1 MLYWK
6 LKIEFVTKYSIPLP
20 KKEVYRK
27 NNKKLMNNLPK
38 KYKHQEIE
46 SKWQE
51 FWTKEKTYKWSNDLP
66 KEQNFVIDTPPP
78 TVSGVLHMGHIFSYC
93 QADFVARYKRMQGF
107 DVFYPMG
114 FDDNGLPTERLVE
127 KTIGKKAVEMKK
139 EEFIEECQKVV
150 KTAEIEFEN
159 LFNQIALSVDWEQ
172 KYQTISDNSQKLA
185 QLSFIDLYNKNLVEK
200 KFEPVFWDISDKTAL
215 AQADLVEKEMSGQM
229 NFINFD
235 IEKSNEKLE
244 IMTTRPELLAA
255 CVAVMIHPDDDRY
268 IKFHNKKSITPLFG
282 VKVPIILDEDVKM
295 DKGTGIVMCC
305 TFGDEMDIKW
315 WRKHNLDLRIILEA
329 NGRIKSANK
338 LEIDQKFGQ
347 EIEGLGIKQAKKKII
362 DLLEAN
368 NLLNRQED
376 ITHAVK
382 CAERSGVPI
391 EILVQNQWFIKI
403 LDKKQELI
411 DKINQCNWHP
421 QYMKIRAL
429 QWCEN
434 LSWDWCIS
442 RQRFFGVNFPVW
454 TLIGKQFKDG
464 KLSGFGSDYLQ
475 KTMKDNCKIEI
486 ARKEDLPI
494 DPNKSIPKGY
504 IEIGQ
509 ENDTKI
515 VRDQNGKEWYLEPET
530 DIMDTWMT
538 SSISPQLS
546 SGGISNEL
554 TDDKE
559 RHDKLFPADLRP
571 QAHEIIRT
579 WAFYTTAKAY
589 LHQNQ
594 IPWKNLMISGW
605 CLAADKTK
613 MSKSKG
619 NVVTPINLIK
629 EKGSDIVRYWAST
642 SHLGA
647 DTAYSEDVFKIGQK
661 LVTKLFNAAKFASM
675 NFNLLEE
682 LGKPE
687 TILED
692 INSKNIN
699 QVTDFWIISRLK
711 QVIEGSQEQFDKFEY
726 AKARE
731 IVEDFFWN
739 DFCDNY
745 LEIVKVRAYGL
756 NATKYQDQELSEKE
770 KKQINIEQK
779 SAIFT
784 LYHILEHV
792 LKLFAPFIPHICEEI
807 YQGVFENKQKSIHQR
822 NSWPKLEEQFFDKN
836 AIEIGQEV
844 LLVISE
850 IRKYKSEQSISMKT
864 TIKGFTIHTKM
875 NFNSILE
882 DLKNVT
888 NSNKITINNNL
899 QSNLVKIDD

>member
-1 MLYWK
+1 M
-6 LKIEFVTKYSIPLP
+6 TK
-20 KKEVYRK
+20 
-27 NNKKLMNNLPK
+27 LPK

-46 SKWQE
+46 AKWQE
-51 FWTKEKTYKWSNDLP
+51 FWKENKSYKWQNDLP

-78 TVSGVLHMGHIFSYC
+78 TVSGLLHMGHIFSYC
-93 QADFVARYKRMQGF
+93 QADFVARYKRMRGF

-127 KTIGKKAVEMKK
+127 KTIGKKAVEMEKK
-139 EEFIEECQKVV
+139 DFITECEKVV
-150 KTAEIEFEN
+150 EKAEIEFED

-172 KYQTISDNSQKLA
+172 KYQTISDKSQKLA

-200 KFEPVFWDISDKTAL
+200 KFEPIFWDISDKTAL
-215 AQADLVEKEMSGQM
+215 AQADLVEKELAGQM
-229 NFINFD
+229 NFINFGVED
-235 IEKSNEKLE
+235 STEKLE
-244 IMTTRPELLAA
+244 IMTTRPELLPA
-255 CVAVMIHPDDDRY
+255 CVAVMIHPDDERY
-268 IKFHNKKSITPLFG
+268 LKFHDKKAITPLFG

-315 WRKHNLDLRIILEA
+315 WRKHDLDLRIILED
-329 NGRIKSANK
+329 NGRIKSADK
-338 LEIDQKFGQ
+338 LEIDQNLGK
-347 EIEGLGIKQAKKKII
+347 EIGGLGIKQAKKKII
-362 DLLEAN
+362 ELLTEN
-368 NLLNRQED
+368 NLLNHQED
-376 ITHAVK
+376 ITHTVK

-411 DKINQCNWHP
+411 DKINKCNWHP
-421 QYMKIRAL
+421 EYMKIRAL

-454 TLIGKQFKDG
+454 SLIGKKFNDG
-464 KLSGFGSDYLQ
+464 ELVGFGGDYLQ
-475 KTMKDNCKIEI
+475 KTIKDNCKIEI
-486 ARKEDLPI
+486 AHKEDLPI
-494 DPNKSIPKGY
+494 DPNKSIPRGY
-504 IEIGQ
+504 KEISQ
-509 ENDTKI
+509 ENGRKI
-515 VRDQNGKEWYLEPET
+515 IKDNEGKEWYLEPET

-546 SGGISNEL
+546 SGGISRNL
-554 TDDKE
+554 TDDKN
-559 RHDKLFPADLRP
+559 RHEKLFPADLRP

-579 WAFYTTAKAY
+579 WAFYTIAKAH
-589 LHQNQ
+589 LHQNT
-594 IPWKNLMISGW
+594 IPWENLMISGW

-642 SHLGA
+642 SNLGS

-675 NFNLLEE
+675 NFDLLED
-682 LGKPE
+682 LGHPK
-687 TILED
+687 TVLED
-692 INSKNIN
+692 INSNNIN
-699 QVTDFWIISRLK
+699 QVTDFWILSRLK
-711 QVIEGSQEQFDKFEY
+711 QVIEGSEEQFDKFEY

-731 IVEDFFWN
+731 IIEDFFWN

-756 NATKYQDQELSEKE
+756 NAIKYQEQDLSEE
-770 KKQINIEQK
+770 EQNQIILEQK

-784 LYHILEHV
+784 LYHILEHI
-792 LKLFAPFIPHICEEI
+792 LKLFSPFIPHICEEI
-807 YQGVFENKQKSIHQR
+807 YQGVFENKLNSIHQR
-822 NSWPKLEEQFFDKN
+822 GSWPKLSEQFFDEN
-836 AIEIGQEV
+836 ALKIGKEMLLIIFEV
-844 LLVISE
+844 
-850 IRKYKSEQSISMKT
+850 RKYKSEQNISMKT
-864 TIKGFTIHTKM
+864 MIEKFTVNSKE
-875 NFNSILE
+875 NFSGILE

-888 NSNKITINNNL
+888 NSNEININSHQKELIIINTN
-899 QSNLVKIDD
+899 Q

>member
-1 MLYWK
+1 M
-6 LKIEFVTKYSIPLP
+6 T
-20 KKEVYRK
+20 
-27 NNKKLMNNLPK
+27 NLPK

-51 FWTKEKTYKWSNDLP
+51 FWHQEKTYKWADDLP

-78 TVSGVLHMGHIFSYC
+78 TVSGLLHMGHIFSYC
-93 QADFVARYKRMQGF
+93 QADFVARYKRMRGF

-127 KTIGKKAVEMKK
+127 KTIGKKAVEMEKQ
-139 EEFIEECQKVV
+139 EFIKECQNVV
-150 KTAEIEFEN
+150 EKAEIQFED
-159 LFNQIALSVDWEQ
+159 LFNQIALSVDWDQ
-172 KYQTISDNSQKLA
+172 KYQTISDKSQKLA

-215 AQADLVEKEMSGQM
+215 AQADLVEKELAGQM
-229 NFINFD
+229 NFINFGV
-235 IEKSNEKLE
+235 ENSEEKLE

-268 IKFHNKKSITPLFG
+268 IKFHNKKAITPLFN

-315 WRKHNLDLRIILEA
+315 WRKHNLDLKIILES
-329 NGRIKSANK
+329 NGRIKSAEK
-338 LEIDQKFGQ
+338 LEIDQKLGQ

-362 DLLEAN
+362 ELLTEN
-368 NLLNRQED
+368 NLLNSQEN

-421 QYMKIRAL
+421 EYMKIRAL

-454 TLIGKQFKDG
+454 YSKRSGEEGKIILP
-464 KLSGFGSDYLQ
+464 KL
-475 KTMKDNCKIEI
+475 
-486 ARKEDLPI
+486 ADLPI
-494 DPNKSIPKGY
+494 DPNNDLPEGY
-504 IEIGQ
+504 SRDEI
-509 ENDTKI
+509 TA
-515 VRDQNGKEWYLEPET
+515 ET

-546 SGGISNEL
+546 SGGISDNL
-554 TDDKE
+554 TDDNE
-559 RHDKLFPADLRP
+559 RHNKLFPADLRP

-579 WAFYTTAKAY
+579 WAFYTIVKAH
-589 LHQNQ
+589 LHQNI
-594 IPWKNLMISGW
+594 IPWQNLMISGW

-642 SHLGA
+642 SNLGA
-647 DTAYSEDVFKIGQK
+647 DTAYSDDVFKIGQK

-675 NFNLLEE
+675 NFDLLSEI
-682 LGKPE
+682 GTPK
-687 TILED
+687 TILSD
-692 INSKNIN
+692 IKDKNIN
-699 QVTDFWIISRLK
+699 QMTDFWILSRLQ
-711 QVIEGSQEQFDKFEY
+711 QVIKESEIEFDKFEY

-731 IVEDFFWN
+731 AVEDFFWN

-745 LEIVKVRAYGL
+745 LEIVKVRAYGI
-756 NATKYQDQELSEKE
+756 NAIKYQDQDLTKE
-770 KKQINIEQK
+770 QKNQIILEQK
-779 SAIFT
+779 SAIYT
-784 LYHILEHV
+784 LYHILEHI
-792 LKLFAPFIPHICEEI
+792 LKLFAPFIPHITEEI

-822 NSWPKLEEQFFDKN
+822 NSWPKLEEQFFDEN
-836 AIEIGQEV
+836 ALNIGKEMLSVIFEV
-844 LLVISE
+844 
-850 IRKYKSEQSISMKT
+850 RKYKSEQNISMKT
-864 TIKGFTIHTKM
+864 TIETFTINSQV
-875 NFNSILE
+875 NFEDILE

-888 NSNKITINNNL
+888 NSNEITVNDDL
-899 QSNLVKIDD
+899 QSNAKIHL

>member
-1 MLYWK
+1 M
-6 LKIEFVTKYSIPLP
+6 TK
-20 KKEVYRK
+20 
-27 NNKKLMNNLPK
+27 LPK

-46 SKWQE
+46 QKWQD
-51 FWTKEKTYKWSNDLP
+51 FWSEEKIYKWSDNLT
-66 KEQNFVIDTPPP
+66 KEHNFVIDTPPP

-93 QADFVARYKRMQGF
+93 QADFVARYKRMKGF

-127 KTIGKKAVEMKK
+127 KTIGKKAVEM
-139 EEFIEECQKVV
+139 ENENFITECQKVV
-150 KTAEIEFEN
+150 EKAEIEFED
-159 LFNQIALSVDWEQ
+159 LFNQIALSVDWDQ
-172 KYQTISDNSQKLA
+172 KYQTISDKSQKLA

-215 AQADLVEKEMSGQM
+215 AQADLIEKELPGQM
-229 NFINFD
+229 NFINFGID
-235 IEKSNEKLE
+235 DSDQKLE
-244 IMTTRPELLAA
+244 IMTTRPELLPA
-255 CVAVMIHPDDDRY
+255 CVAVMIHPDDERY
-268 IKFHNKKSITPLFG
+268 LKFHDKKAITPLFG

-315 WRKHNLDLRIILEA
+315 WRKHNLDLKIILEA
-329 NGRIKSANK
+329 NGTLEFPSLHNK
-338 LEIDQKFGQ
+338 FFDGEDSKEELILNFNRFFGK
-347 EIEGLGIKQAKKKII
+347 IRGLHVKKAQAKII
-362 DLLEAN
+362 ELLKEN

-382 CAERSGVPI
+382 CAERSGVAI

-411 DKINQCNWHP
+411 DKINKCNWHP
-421 QYMKIRAL
+421 EYMKIRAL

-454 TLIGKQFKDG
+454 YSKRKGEEGKIILP
-464 KLSGFGSDYLQ
+464 KLE
-475 KTMKDNCKIEI
+475 N
-486 ARKEDLPI
+486 LPI
-494 DPNKSIPKGY
+494 DPNKDAPEGY
-504 IEIGQ
+504 ERHEI
-509 ENDTKI
+509 I
-515 VRDQNGKEWYLEPET
+515 AET
-530 DIMDTWMT
+530 DIMDTCMT

-546 SGGISNEL
+546 SGGISNDLSDNE
-554 TDDKE
+554 E
-559 RHDKLFPADLRP
+559 RHKKLFPADLRP
-571 QAHEIIRT
+571 QAHEIIRS
-579 WAFYTTAKAY
+579 WAFYTIVKAH
-589 LHQNQ
+589 LHQND

-642 SHLGA
+642 SNLGA

-675 NFNLLEE
+675 NFDLFSEI
-682 LGKPE
+682 GQPA

-699 QVTDFWIISRLK
+699 QITDFWILSRIKEVIK
-711 QVIEGSQEQFDKFEY
+711 QSEEQFDKFEY

-731 IVEDFFWN
+731 LVEDFFWN

-756 NATKYQDQELSEKE
+756 NAIKYQDQDLTQELKNKIIS
-770 KKQINIEQK
+770 EQK
-779 SAIFT
+779 SAIYT
-784 LYHILEHV
+784 LYHILEHI
-792 LKLFAPFIPHICEEI
+792 LKLFSPFVPHICEEI
-807 YQGVFENKQKSIHQR
+807 YQAVFENKQKSIHQR
-822 NSWPKLEEQFFDKN
+822 GSWPKLEEQFFDEDSIK
-836 AIEIGQEV
+836 IGKEM
-844 LLVISE
+844 LLVIFE
-850 IRKYKSEQSISMKT
+850 IRKYKSEQNISMKT
-864 TIKGFTIHTKM
+864 ILDKFTI
-875 NFNSILE
+875 NSQIDFTDILE

-888 NSNKITINNNL
+888 NSNEIIITKGTSDFPI
-899 QSNLVKIDD
+899 